1 MLAIINP
8 FVLYIASACGALGI
22 MWLFKYSNVQILNK
36 IIPVNKFRFAF
47 VLIILTNVLLFIYL
61 MINGQLIST
70 ILVDPGFIV
79 PNEGSGSG
87 FFWNDKLSKKFND
100 KYLYNFEFYKK
111 INDYLFILTT
121 ALLFITATY
130 YRKKRKSNL
139 EIDGRYKKSLFFTIM
154 LGIIAFLISSIFL
167 FVVINVMEESVIW
180 EGG

>member
-47 VLIILTNVLLFIYL
+47 VLISLTNLLLFIYL

-70 ILVDPGFIV
+70 MLVDPGFIV

-100 KYLYNFEFYKK
+100 KYLNNFEFYKK

-121 ALLFITATY
+121 ALLLITASY
-130 YRKKRKSNL
+130 Y
-139 EIDGRYKKSLFFTIM
+139 GRYKKSLFFTTM
-154 LGIIAFLISSIFL
+154 LGVIAFLISSIFL
-167 FVVINVMEESVIW
+167 FVVINVMDELVIW